1 MIEGILNNIINSA
14 TITLYQ
20 NKDKILDEAKK
31 RGQEEVLK
39 ELPSPDEFRSS
50 LQSAIQEGDE
60 ANLSKIQSKYNQSIG
75 LVNKAINK
83 LEATKR
89 GLTNIQDKLI
99 PSPEQEK
106 NSIGD
111 KMIKISNLQTNIF
124 NPIIVVLNAA
134 IIAVEV
140 GLALSTSPAANGSTI
155 NKLGELKKDIKDFL
169 KRIASINASVGSVTS
184 FFNDEINKL
193 TGPLGIGIQK
203 IEELIEQLRNLL
215 ELLEGIFAEFEFE
228 ILSQNELDKLGF
240 NKPEDIIISQHNED
254 GTSNLFPEE
263 ETIGNEGSNSLVFK
277 RLKD

>member
-39 ELPSPDEFRSS
+39 ELPSPDEFKNS

-60 ANLSKIQSKYNQSIG
+60 ANIIKIQTKYNQSIG

-89 GLTNIQDKLI
+89 GLTSIQDKLI

-111 KMIKISNLQTNIF
+111 KMIKISNLQTNVF
-124 NPIIVVLNAA
+124 NPIVATLNAA
-134 IIAVEV
+134 IVAVEV

-155 NKLGELKKDIKDFL
+155 NKLGED
-169 KRIASINASVGSVTS
+169 
-184 FFNDEINKL
+184 
-193 TGPLGIGIQK
+193 
-203 IEELIEQLRNLL
+203 
-215 ELLEGIFAEFEFE
+215 
-228 ILSQNELDKLGF
+228 
-240 NKPEDIIISQHNED
+240 
-254 GTSNLFPEE
+254 
-263 ETIGNEGSNSLVFK
+263 
-277 RLKD
+277 

>member
-75 LVNKAINK
+75 LVNKSINK

-89 GLTNIQDKLI
+89 GLTSIQDKLV

-111 KMIKISNLQTNIF
+111 KMVKISNLQIDIF
-124 NPIIVVLNAA
+124 NPIEEILNAA
-134 IIAVEV
+134 IIAIEV
-140 GLALSTSPAANGSTI
+140 GLALSSGPAASGTTI
-155 NKLGELKKDIKDFL
+155 NKLGELKKNIKDFI
-169 KRIASINASVGSVTS
+169 KRISSMNESGGSVTD
-184 FFNDEINKL
+184 FFNDELNKL
-193 TGPLGIGIQK
+193 TGPLEIGIQK

-228 ILSQNELDKLGF
+228 VLSQNELDDLGF
-240 NKPEDIIISQHNED
+240 DKPEDIIISQHNED

-263 ETIGNEGSNSLVFK
+263 ETIGNEDSNSLVFK